1 MELTLTYTLV
11 SRAPFTLHTSEELLP
26 LSVHALSVHALLPS
40 TSFFHRCRRRSRR
53 TISSLT
59 SATTIRWLSSST
71 GSGITTLI
79 LQGRSLPLV
88 VVEVVASS
96 LFSPLWAHSP
106 PSCTVSSPSNFADG
120 DSTPP
125 LLLRRPGW
133 QLPPQLGPSRFL
145 QMCQM
150 EIQVFFSCVF
160 WNERLLESLMIV
172 DLAVVTVLRSYNE
185 TAFLVWEGHE
195 FQYQDELAKLV
206 VSLECFFRFDVPA
219 QTSRDTKET
228 LLKVTRILS
237 AVRKLPLARTE
248 SATGSASD
256 LDSMPLESDVC
267 GTLPLQL
274 NDEKD
279 RELDSTEESAEL
291 ECLAKPILE
300 DIASLVQKG
309 SQAEAEI
316 HKGHQV
322 LQSKHEGSGRLR
334 SIIEF
339 FGSRMDFTV
348 SDSIVFNEN
357 NLIAEDISNLE
368 DAFKQLLSF
377 FILRLLLHH
386 QSAVD
391 ADQLEGSVTSLSNLD
406 DSDSSKYLV
415 RKKVQE
421 SLENLKEEAV
431 VPKRLFQEISDVT
444 FTFCR
449 KMGLWTLLEGFL
461 LLANA
466 LAILNEDR
474 FLAPRGW
481 GLSDFSSGRT
491 KSFKDQLIAIKKRME
506 KDIDEVRKIAHGV
519 KTKIEAINKDVMR
532 QR

>member
-1 MELTLTYTLV
+1 
-11 SRAPFTLHTSEELLP
+11 
-26 LSVHALSVHALLPS
+26 
-40 TSFFHRCRRRSRR
+40 
-53 TISSLT
+53 
-59 SATTIRWLSSST
+59 
-71 GSGITTLI
+71 
-79 LQGRSLPLV
+79 
-88 VVEVVASS
+88 
-96 LFSPLWAHSP
+96 
-106 PSCTVSSPSNFADG
+106 
-120 DSTPP
+120 
-125 LLLRRPGW
+125 
-133 QLPPQLGPSRFL
+133 
-145 QMCQM
+145 
-150 EIQVFFSCVF
+150 
-160 WNERLLESLMIV
+160 MIV

-431 VPKRLFQEISDVT
+431 VPKR
-444 FTFCR
+444 

>member
-1 MELTLTYTLV
+1 
-11 SRAPFTLHTSEELLP
+11 
-26 LSVHALSVHALLPS
+26 
-40 TSFFHRCRRRSRR
+40 
-53 TISSLT
+53 
-59 SATTIRWLSSST
+59 
-71 GSGITTLI
+71 
-79 LQGRSLPLV
+79 
-88 VVEVVASS
+88 
-96 LFSPLWAHSP
+96 
-106 PSCTVSSPSNFADG
+106 
-120 DSTPP
+120 
-125 LLLRRPGW
+125 
-133 QLPPQLGPSRFL
+133 
-145 QMCQM
+145 
-150 EIQVFFSCVF
+150 
-160 WNERLLESLMIV
+160 MIV

-431 VPKRLFQEISDVT
+431 VPKRDNAIERTADVRV
-444 FTFCR
+444 CR